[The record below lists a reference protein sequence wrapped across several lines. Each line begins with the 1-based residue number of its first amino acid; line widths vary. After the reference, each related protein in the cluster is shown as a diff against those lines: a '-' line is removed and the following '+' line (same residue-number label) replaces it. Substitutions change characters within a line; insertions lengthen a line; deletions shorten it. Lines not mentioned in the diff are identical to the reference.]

1 MQKYLNEKQKE
12 MPAQLY
18 VVWEFCYKMLP
29 FHLWTNVWEKDI
41 LQYKDR
47 DSFGS

>member
-1 MQKYLNEKQKE
+1 MQKYLSDKQKE

-29 FHLWTNVWEKDI
+29 LHLWGNVW
-41 LQYKDR
+41 
-47 DSFGS
+47 